1 MFFARLPQ
9 PLPLP
14 QLAWRGPQQQQ
25 NVHQL
30 LQHHHHHHAAEA
42 LLAGRPHVD
51 WACNDHRVCAERRL
65 IGNCVVEARRRGV
78 PPHKVASYVRRRLGG
93 GVCIF
98 RFRADGS
105 PGCSAPCTLCAR
117 EIQKYDLKVCC
128 LLEGGEVFCGRLSDP
143 GAPPAKVTGGQRAWL
158 RWWAACRG
166 GRPQGAPNS
175 RVPAGSGG
183 SKRAGAGCTA
193 GRRGEQQR
201 GHPQAAGA
209 RQGHASGNNVTQAQR
224 RSRSRST
231 G

>member
-1 MFFARLPQ
+1 M
-9 PLPLP
+9 
-14 QLAWRGPQQQQ
+14 QQQQ
-25 NVHQL
+25 NAHQL
-30 LQHHHHHHAAEA
+30 LQHHHQHHAAEA

-166 GRPQGAPNS
+166 ARPQGAPNS
-175 RVPAGSGG
+175 HAPAPSSVGS
-183 SKRAGAGCTA
+183 RAA
-193 GRRGEQQR
+193 GRRSDQPRRPAQQL
-201 GHPQAAGA
+201 ACE
-209 RQGHASGNNVTQAQR
+209 RQGCGGGGSAAQSPR
-224 RSRSRST
+224 RSRSRSS
-231 G
+231 GRSA

>member
-1 MFFARLPQ
+1 MPRSTSHTSPSQ
-9 PLPLP
+9 SPSSGWVPLCTSK
-14 QLAWRGPQQQQ
+14 R
-25 NVHQL
+25 
-30 LQHHHHHHAAEA
+30 A

-78 PPHKVASYVRRRLGG
+78 PPHKVAGYVRRRLGG

-117 EIQKYDLKVCC
+117 EIQRFDLKVCC

-158 RWWAACRG
+158 RWWAACKG
-166 GRPQGAPNS
+166 GRPQGAPSS
-175 RVPAGSGG
+175 RLP
-183 SKRAGAGCTA
+183 AGAGA
-193 GRRGEQQR
+193 GDRAIGARSEAARGPSQ
-201 GHPQAAGA
+201 QAAGG
-209 RQGHASGNNVTQAQR
+209 RQGRAGSSNAARAPR
-224 RSRSRST
+224 RSRSRTAGQSV
-231 G
+231 

>member
-1 MFFARLPQ
+1 MTPGF
-9 PLPLP
+9 
-14 QLAWRGPQQQQ
+14 
-25 NVHQL
+25 QL
-30 LQHHHHHHAAEA
+30 L
-42 LLAGRPHVD
+42 LCTPTS
-51 WACNDHRVCAERRL
+51 CTVCASRPPCRL

-166 GRPQGAPNS
+166 ARPQGAPNS
-175 RVPAGSGG
+175 HAPAASSVGS
-183 SKRAGAGCTA
+183 RAACGRAA
-193 GRRGEQQR
+193 GRRSDQPRRPAQQS
-201 GHPQAAGA
+201 ACE
-209 RQGHASGNNVTQAQR
+209 RQGCGGGGSAVQAPR
-224 RSRSRST
+224 RSRSRSS
-231 G
+231 GRSA